1 MKREVIDTQ
10 DFRHTPAMGEI
21 SGFGGDYEI
30 VCQDMLSAGVDWLYR
45 QGQKAARKP
54 RLNSDDEK
62 YLSRVIIN
70 ASKGECTGAM
80 HDNIMSK
87 LSFIAKFGWAE
98 YCNQMRLN
106 LAKREAVLCPPED
119 QPVEGVS
126 PAVGD
131 DREWVA
137 EGKLNFYQKLVG
149 QGQIPAVGPIHP
161 VGFDAADPTTDLSVL
176 IVTPQEFADPVID
189 SATAKVRSYGD
200 NAVGRNFNPSG
211 NPTVDEIKS
220 LFSYLIDIVHRH
232 RNETPDPETKRL
244 CSVAITETQTAQMWA
259 VKAITFG

>member
-10 DFRHTPAMGEI
+10 DFRHTPDMGEI

-45 QGQKAARKP
+45 QGVKANRKP

-62 YLSRVIIN
+62 YLSKVIVD
-70 ASKGECTGAM
+70 ASKGECTDAM
-80 HDNIMSK
+80 QGIIMERLRS
-87 LSFIAKFGWAE
+87 IAQNGWQD
-98 YCNQMRLN
+98 YCDQMRFN
-106 LAKREAVLCPPED
+106 LSLRTAMREAVPCPPED
-119 QPVEGVS
+119 EPVEGVS
-126 PAVGD
+126 PAG
-131 DREWVA
+131 E
-137 EGKLNFYQKLVG
+137 EKG
-149 QGQIPAVGPIHP
+149 QGNIGPVGPIHP
-161 VGFDAADPTTDLSVL
+161 VGFDAADPTTEHTVYF
-176 IVTPQEFADPVID
+176 VTPQEFADPVID

-232 RNETPDPETKRL
+232 RNETPDPETRRL